1 MLRHGIRRKKRYTP
15 YWTRDVLANTGKDDR
30 TPAAL
35 QGRLLGQGG
44 TFGPQGVPL
53 SATGL
58 LAPRKGDQ
66 MVSTT
71 GVLLKKKRDL
81 LLT

>member
-15 YWTRDVLANTGKDDR
+15 YWDRCVLSNCGKDDR

-44 TFGPQGVPL
+44 SSGPQAVPASTTGV
-53 SATGL
+53 

-71 GVLLKKKRDL
+71 GVLMKKDRDY